1 MYCVTSERLLIAKP
15 DALVMHPGPLNEGVE
30 IDPEVAHGTKSV
42 IEDQVT
48 NGLAVRMALLY
59 RLIAPTESGV
69 GVNF

>member
-1 MYCVTSERLLIAKP
+1 MYCVTSERLLVANP

-42 IEDQVT
+42 IENQVT
-48 NGLAVRMALLY
+48 NGLAIRMALLY

-69 GVNF
+69 SVSF